1 MTVILAGTSLSR
13 LARISGIAYLI
24 IFITGI
30 FSNFFVIEGL
40 SVPGDAAAT
49 AKNIS
54 ANDMLFR
61 TGTLSF
67 FLMVIFDVFLAWALY
82 IILIPVDKN
91 LSLLAGWLRLINSAI
106 FGIALYNLTG
116 ITQILNGEAY
126 PKLLT
131 ENQLYA
137 QALFLLTTFN
147 NTWLIGLVFFG
158 LHLLLLGYLIFKSG
172 YISKFIGILLI
183 IAGMGYLT
191 DSFANFM
198 MTNYSD
204 YKNIFM
210 AVVVIP
216 GVIGELSLTFW
227 LLFKGKKIPVIKS

>member
-1 MTVILAGTSLSR
+1 
-13 LARISGIAYLI
+13 
-24 IFITGI
+24 
-30 FSNFFVIEGL
+30 
-40 SVPGDAAAT
+40 
-49 AKNIS
+49 
-54 ANDMLFR
+54 
-61 TGTLSF
+61 
-67 FLMVIFDVFLAWALY
+67 
-82 IILIPVDKN
+82 
-91 LSLLAGWLRLINSAI
+91 
-106 FGIALYNLTG
+106 
-116 ITQILNGEAY
+116 QILNGEAY

-172 YISKFIGILLI
+172 YISKLIGILLI
-183 IAGMGYLT
+183 IAGMVYLT